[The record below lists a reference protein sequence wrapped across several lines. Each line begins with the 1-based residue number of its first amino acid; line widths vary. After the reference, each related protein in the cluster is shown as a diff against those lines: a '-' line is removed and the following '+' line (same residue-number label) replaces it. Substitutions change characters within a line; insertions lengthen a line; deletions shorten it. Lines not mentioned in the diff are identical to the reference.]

1 MTIGKASDYGFLNFR
16 TGILVSMGQPLK
28 KVTVGDKVIDLVSI
42 GDYYY
47 TYPAGEII

>member
-1 MTIGKASDYGFLNFR
+1 
-16 TGILVSMGQPLK
+16 LK

-47 TYPAGEII
+47 TYPAGENYIKNIEFKVPESLILLY